1 MRHHQLLLVTLIA
14 SAAVSACAPPP
25 PPAPDTAA
33 VRTAIEAANA
43 AFIAAATKG
52 DAAQM
57 TAGYDANGMVLG
69 PGGPAATGSAEIAKL
84 MGGMLDAA
92 TMKDFT
98 LTTGDVIVMGD
109 YAIET
114 GTYAMV
120 VTPKNGKDTP
130 DNGKYVVVWKKQAD
144 GSWKMLRD
152 IWNTDVAPKA

>member
-1 MRHHQLLLVTLIA
+1 MRHRQLLLVTLVA
-14 SAAVSACAPPP
+14 SAAVAACAPPP

-33 VRTAIEAANA
+33 VRTAIDAANA
-43 AFIAAATKG
+43 AFVAAAEKG

-57 TAGYDANGMVLG
+57 TAGYDANAIALG
-69 PGGPAATGSAEIAKL
+69 PGGPAASGSAEIAKM
-84 MGGMLDAA
+84 MGGMLDAVA
-92 TMKDFT
+92 IKEFS
-98 LTTGDVIVMGD
+98 LTTSDLIVTGD

-120 VTPKNGKDTP
+120 VTPKKGKDTP

-152 IWNTDVAPKA
+152 IWNTNVAPKA